1 MSKLDQLIL
10 QIRNETSPSFL
21 STSVIGTD
29 GLSIAGDSVDSSD
42 TRGDRSARAAMIMR
56 LASNI
61 STKLNLG
68 EVEEEL
74 ITTNNNYILI
84 RFLGDG
90 SYIWGLTVSRDA
102 ILGSARITMN
112 EYASQLWDAIP
123 R

>member
-1 MSKLDQLIL
+1 MHKLDQLL
-10 QIRNETSPSFL
+10 LEIRNESSPSFL
-21 STSVIGTD
+21 STSIIGMD
-29 GLSIAGDSVDSSD
+29 GLPIAGASVDDSD
-42 TRGDRSARAAMIMR
+42 SRGDRSARAAMIMR

-61 STKLNLG
+61 SGKLNLG
-68 EVEEEL
+68 DVEEEL
-74 ITTNNNYILI
+74 ITTNHSYILL

-102 ILGSARITMN
+102 ILGSARLTMN